1 MNAFELKEI
10 LNEYTEEELQ
20 AMPIRVFANMD
31 ITEGDITMVD
41 SVEVTEFGAL
51 LIEI

>member
-20 AMPIRVFANMD
+20 AMPIRVFSTMD
-31 ITEGDITMVD
+31 ISEGDTIIAD
-41 SVEVTEFGAL
+41 SVDVTDWEL
-51 LIEI
+51 LIEV